1 MKLLVDGGN
10 TRVKWQ
16 LRSPQQVVASGY
28 GQIDSSDLFAEL
40 ASHADSITAIVV
52 STVMSEAYRVQL
64 QSRLAALTQIP
75 IRFHWAEA
83 SRGGL
88 VNAYAEPAKMGAD
101 RWHAM
106 YGAWARCRTG
116 FVVVDAGSALTVD
129 YVDGDGHHLGGYIL
143 PGQAMMLNSLRRD
156 AARIGFDAS
165 EGADSSPGVS
175 TTECVH
181 HGLSWLRASLV
192 ASIQEGCG
200 RYGIRELL
208 VTGGDAERFL
218 VHGLPA
224 VHCPDLVLD
233 GLALIDHE
241 DGGV

>member
-16 LRSPQQVVASGY
+16 LRSPERVVASGY
-28 GQIDSSDLFAEL
+28 GKIGSSDLFAGL
-40 ASHADSITAIVV
+40 APHAGGITAIAV
-52 STVMSEAYRVQL
+52 STVVSEAYQVQL
-64 QSRLAALTQIP
+64 QSRLAALAQVP

-83 SRGGL
+83 RRGGL
-88 VNAYAEPAKMGAD
+88 VNAYAEPARMGAD

-106 YGAWARCRTG
+106 YGAWVRCRAG

-129 YVDGDGHHLGGYIL
+129 YVDGEGRHQGGYIL

-165 EGADSSPGVS
+165 EGVDSSPGSS
-175 TTECVH
+175 TTDCVH
-181 HGLSWLRASLV
+181 HGLNWLRASMV
-192 ASIQEGCG
+192 ASIQEDCG
-200 RYGIRELL
+200 RYGTRELL

-218 VHGLPA
+218 AHGLPA
-224 VHCPDLVLD
+224 VHCPDLVFD

-241 DGGV
+241 DYGA